1 MGFINVVYEN
11 ELDLEALLKMWPD
24 VIWSPEQ
31 EKLVNVT
38 NYHLKN
44 ASRLIV
50 EPLQIVV
57 QVMNKKVV
65 DIITQPGAYIYHSD
79 IAKVP
84 NANSTINVFQEFVN
98 KRGDI
103 SLNTELVFIQLEK
116 VCDSDIEMREILIPS
131 QKFEN
136 GSWSCSCGK
145 ENNSNFCNYCG
156 KPRPIQNISRP
167 LRCYKCGVDLS
178 GCDNPVFC
186 PMCGTKLM

>member
-24 VIWSPEQ
+24 VIWSPKQ

-84 NANSTINVFQEFVN
+84 NASSTVNVFQEFVN

-116 VCDSDIEMREILIPS
+116 PCDSDMEIREILMPPDNLVNII
-131 QKFEN
+131 
-136 GSWSCSCGK
+136 WYCSCGN
-145 ENNSNFCNYCG
+145 ENDSNFCNRCG
-156 KPRPIQNISRP
+156 KPRPVQSMGRP
-167 LRCYKCGVDLS
+167 VRCFNCGSDLTKCS
-178 GCDNPVFC
+178 NPVFC
-186 PMCGTKLM
+186 PMCGTKLI

>member
-11 ELDLEALLKMWPD
+11 ELDLDALLKIWQN
-24 VIWSPEQ
+24 VIWSPKQ

-57 QVMNKKVV
+57 QLANKKVV
-65 DIITQPGAYIYHSD
+65 DIITQPGAYVYHSD

-84 NANSTINVFQEFVN
+84 NAKSTVSVFQEFVN
-98 KRGDI
+98 RRGDI

-116 VCDSDIEMREILIPS
+116 PCDSDIEMREILIPS
-131 QKFEN
+131 QKLEN

-145 ENNSNFCNYCG
+145 VNNSNFCNYCG
-156 KPRPIQNISRP
+156 KPRPIQFMSGP
-167 LRCYKCGVDLS
+167 VRCYKCGMDLS
-178 GCDNPVFC
+178 KCDNPVFC
-186 PMCGTKLM
+186 PMCGTRLM